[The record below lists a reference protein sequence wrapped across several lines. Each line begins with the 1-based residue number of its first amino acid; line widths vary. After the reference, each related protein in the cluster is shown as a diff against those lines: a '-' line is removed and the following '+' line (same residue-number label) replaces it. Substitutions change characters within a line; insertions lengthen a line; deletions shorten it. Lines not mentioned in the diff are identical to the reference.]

1 MKPKGGFMKSV
12 IAALVLMAVTGTANA
27 QISLGQ
33 PAYGGTG
40 CPAGTASATLTED
53 GSVLSILFD
62 QFVAESGGVT
72 GRRIDRKAC
81 NLRIPVNV
89 GQGYQVALIA
99 FDYRGYVAVP
109 WGAQAVFDASYSYI
123 GQPTPVRFSKTFNG
137 GRQENYSVKNELI
150 STTVTWSPCGRQVML
165 EASAA
170 VRSIANSSMQQT
182 MMTVDSVDVSA
193 GLLYKVQWRRCN

>member
-1 MKPKGGFMKSV
+1 MKSV
-12 IAALVLMAVTGTANA
+12 IAALVLMAVTGTASA

-40 CPAGTASATLTED
+40 CPAGSASATLTDD

-62 QFVAESGGVT
+62 QFVAESGGIT

-109 WGAQAVFDASYSYI
+109 FGGQAVFDASYSYI

-182 MMTVDSVDVSA
+182 MMTVDSVDVTA

>member
-1 MKPKGGFMKSV
+1 MYGMKSV
-12 IAALVLMAVTGTANA
+12 IAALALIAVTGTANA

-40 CPAGTASATLTED
+40 CPAGSASATLTED

-62 QFVAESGGVT
+62 QFVAESGGIT

-89 GQGYQVALIA
+89 GQGYQVALLA
-99 FDYRGYVAVP
+99 FDYRGYAAIP
-109 WGAQAVFDASYSYI
+109 WGGQGVFDASYSYV
-123 GQPTPVRFSKTFNG
+123 GQQFPVRFSKSFG
-137 GRQENYSVKNELI
+137 GGTQSNYTLRNELI

-165 EASAA
+165 EVGAA
-170 VRSIANSSMQQT
+170 VRSIANSSNQQT
-182 MMTVDSVDVSA
+182 MLTVDSLDVQA

>member
-1 MKPKGGFMKSV
+1 MYGMKTV
-12 IAALVLMAVTGTANA
+12 IAALALIAITGTANA

-40 CPAGTASATLTED
+40 CPAGSASATLTDD

-81 NLRIPVNV
+81 NMRIPVNV
-89 GQGYQVALIA
+89 GQGYQVALLA
-99 FDYRGYVAVP
+99 FDYRGYAAIP
-109 WGAQAVFDASYSYI
+109 WGGQGVFDASYSYI
-123 GQPTPVRFSKTFNG
+123 GQKYPVRFSKSFG
-137 GRQENYSVKNELI
+137 GGTQSNYTLKNELI

-165 EASAA
+165 EVGAA
-170 VRSIANSSMQQT
+170 VRSIANSSNQQT
-182 MMTVDSVDVSA
+182 MLTVDSLDVTA

>member
-1 MKPKGGFMKSV
+1 MKSV

-40 CPAGTASATLTED
+40 CPAGTASATLTDD

-109 WGAQAVFDASYSYI
+109 WGGQAVFDASYSYI
-123 GQPTPVRFSKTFNG
+123 GQPKPVRFSKTFRG
-137 GRQENYSVKNELI
+137 GMQDNYSVVNELI

-182 MMTVDSVDVSA
+182 MVTVDSVDVSA

>member
-1 MKPKGGFMKSV
+1 MKSILV
-12 IAALVLMAVTGTANA
+12 AATFLALSHTAQA

-40 CPAGTASATLTED
+40 CPAGSASATLTDD
-53 GSVLSILFD
+53 GSVLSVLFD
-62 QFVAESGGVT
+62 QFTVEAGNTT
-72 GRRIDRKAC
+72 GRRLDRKIC

-89 GQGYQVALIA
+89 ASGYQVALLA
-99 FDYRGYVAVP
+99 FDYRGFLALP
-109 WGAQAVFDASYSYI
+109 WGASAVLDTTYAYI
-123 GQPTPVRFSKTFNG
+123 GQPKPVRFSKTFRG
-137 GRQENYSVKNELI
+137 GTQENYSVINELI

-170 VRSIANSSMQQT
+170 MRVQSNSAMQQAQA
-182 MMTVDSVDVSA
+182 TVDSLDVTA